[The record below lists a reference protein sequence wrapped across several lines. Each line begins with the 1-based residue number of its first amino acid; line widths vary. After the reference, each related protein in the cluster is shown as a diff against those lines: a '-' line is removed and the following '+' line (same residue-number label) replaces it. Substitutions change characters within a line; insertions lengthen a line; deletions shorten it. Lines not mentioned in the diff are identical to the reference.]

1 MSSITC
7 HFVLS
12 LVKIR
17 PFREADGIDQYS
29 RKAWSSEAIKHLLT
43 ERLSMRKRGKKKV
56 LLDRKEDGLIY
67 LYHTVY
73 PSSTVPSVA
82 TTMNQLVYR
91 QKKNVQLLKNHKCEK
106 LFIFFVIYDIIYI
119 SLVFDCTAL
128 YAHYIKFNLMY
139 LPK

>member
-56 LLDRKEDGLIY
+56 LLDRK
-67 LYHTVY
+67 T
-73 PSSTVPSVA
+73 
-82 TTMNQLVYR
+82 
-91 QKKNVQLLKNHKCEK
+91 QKMDS
-106 LFIFFVIYDIIYI
+106 YIYI
-119 SLVFDCTAL
+119 ILYIPAVQYLV
-128 YAHYIKFNLMY
+128 
-139 LPK
+139 